1 MIDEEKKDIEQE
13 KIEDIKEKG
22 ENALLE
28 YAKSVG
34 MEADMDGAFSFMQ
47 FVSGKPFKGKSSMNP
62 PRSKED
68 EGQYAHLSSQDVT
81 GELYAMVQGDLDIR
95 SNREVKHY
103 IAQDYDVLITNR
115 KTKGSSDYRVSILR
129 LKPGQKVVIPDNVIA
144 IRPTC
149 PEMSIALRDY
159 LNQQSTRDQIKELNP
174 SPVYSITTK
183 AIQSLK
189 INIKTPSA
197 NE

>member
-1 MIDEEKKDIEQE
+1 MSAEETKSSVEELGVKAF
-13 KIEDIKEKG
+13 G
-22 ENALLE
+22 E
-28 YAKSVG
+28 YAKTNG
-34 MEADMDGAFSFMQ
+34 LTADSDGSFPFMG
-47 FVSGKPFKGKSSMNP
+47 FVAGKPFKGKSSMNP
-62 PRSKED
+62 PRGKDD
-68 EGQYAHLSSQDVT
+68 EGTYVHLSSQDVT
-81 GELYAMVQGDLDIR
+81 GEEYAYASGDLDIR

-129 LKPGQKVVIPDNVIA
+129 IKPGQKVVIPDNVIA

-149 PEMSIALRDY
+149 PEMSVALRDY
-159 LNQQSTRDQIKELNP
+159 LNLKSTRDQVRALNP

-189 INIKTPSA
+189 IPSEIF
-197 NE
+197 NGR

>member
-1 MIDEEKKDIEQE
+1 MSAEETKSSVEELGVKAF
-13 KIEDIKEKG
+13 G
-22 ENALLE
+22 E
-28 YAKSVG
+28 YAKTNG
-34 MEADMDGAFSFMQ
+34 LTADSDGSFPFMG
-47 FVSGKPFKGKSSMNP
+47 FVAGKPFKGKSSMNP
-62 PRSKED
+62 PRGKDD
-68 EGQYAHLSSQDVT
+68 EGTYVHLSSQDVT
-81 GELYAMVQGDLDIR
+81 GEEYAYASGDLDIR

-129 LKPGQKVVIPDNVIA
+129 IKPGQKVVIPDNVIA

-149 PEMSIALRDY
+149 PEMSVALRDY
-159 LNQQSTRDQIKELNP
+159 LNLKSTRDQVRALNP

-189 INIKTPSA
+189 IPSEIF
-197 NE
+197 NER